1 MIKTLQKMM
10 KQDKE
15 KFVIPKGVQQVIPIK
30 AVWPDGIFKVGNKF
44 SKSFR
49 FTDINYAVASK
60 EDKEAMFLSYSE
72 LLNSLDSG
80 ATTKITINNRRLNKT
95 DFESSILIP
104 LREDALDEY
113 RAEYNRMLLDKA
125 TGVSNI
131 VQDKYVTVSV
141 LKKNIEEAR
150 NYFSRIGADLITHF
164 SHLGSKCAE
173 LDAVDRLRILHD
185 FFRAGEETDFR
196 FDLSE
201 TMRKGHDFKD
211 YICPDTFE
219 FEKDHFRMG
228 NKFGR
233 VIFLREY
240 ASYIKDSMVSE
251 LCDLNRS
258 MMLSLDIIP
267 IPTDEAVREVENRLL
282 GVETNITNWQR
293 RQNQNNNFSAVVPY
307 DMEQQRKESKEFL
320 DDLTTRDQRMMF
332 AVLTMVH
339 VADSKEQLDS
349 DTETLLTTVR
359 KHLCQFSTLT
369 FQQMDGLNTA
379 LPIGLRKIEA
389 IRTLTTES
397 TAVFIPFR
405 AQEISH
411 SGGIYYGQN
420 VISKNMIIANRKC
433 LLNGNSFILGVSGS
447 GKSFTAKRE
456 IVNQILSSD
465 DDIILIDPE
474 REYSLLVKAMGGE
487 IIHIS
492 ATSPNHINA
501 MDMNRD
507 YGDGANPVIL
517 KSEFVL
523 SLCEQLIG
531 GQNLGA
537 KQKSLIDR
545 CTASVYRKYLQS
557 NFEGITPTLQDFHAE
572 LIKQDES
579 EAQEIALAIELF
591 TSGSLNTFAKPTNVD
606 VNNRLICYDILDL
619 GKQLL
624 PIGMLVV
631 LDSILNRIT
640 QNRAKG
646 KNTFIIIDEIYLLFQ
661 HEYSANFLFTLW
673 KRVRKYG
680 AFCTGITQNV
690 DDLLQSHTAK
700 TMLANSEFIVML
712 NQASTDRMELARLLN
727 ISDLQ
732 LSYITNVD
740 AGNGLIKVGSSLVPF
755 ADQFP
760 RNTRLYRL
768 MTTKPSEISDGFVN
782 SGKPVI

>member
-1 MIKTLQKMM
+1 MIKTLQKIM

-15 KFVIPKGVQQVIPIK
+15 RFVVPRGVQQAIPIRTI
-30 AVWPDGIFKVGNKF
+30 WPDGIFRVGNKF

-49 FTDINYAVASK
+49 FEDINYAVASK

-72 LLNSLDSG
+72 LLNSFDSG
-80 ATTKITINNRRLNKT
+80 ATTKITINNRRLNKA

-104 LREDALDEY
+104 LKNDGLDEY
-113 RAEYNRMLLDKA
+113 RREYNQMLMDKA
-125 TGVSNI
+125 TGANSI

-141 LKKNIEEAR
+141 AKKNIEEAR
-150 NYFSRIGADLITHF
+150 NYFSRIGTDLITHF
-164 SHLGSKCAE
+164 SRLGSKCVE
-173 LDAVDRLRILHD
+173 LDATDRLRILHD

-196 FDLSE
+196 FDLSA

-219 FEKDHFRMG
+219 FERDHFRMG
-228 NKFGR
+228 SKFGR
-233 VIFLREY
+233 VIFLREF

-251 LCDLNRS
+251 LCDLNRN

-339 VADSKEQLDS
+339 IADSKEQLDS
-349 DTETLLTTVR
+349 DTETLFTTAR

-379 LPIGLRKIEA
+379 LPYGLRKIDA

-420 VISKNMIIANRKC
+420 VISKNMIIANRKL

-456 IVNQILSSD
+456 IINQILSSD

-474 REYSLLVKAMGGE
+474 REYSSLVKAMGGE

-531 GQNLGA
+531 SQNLGA

-557 NFEGITPTLQDFHAE
+557 NYRDNPPTLQDFHAE
-572 LIKQDES
+572 LLKQSEP

-690 DDLLQSHTAK
+690 DDLLQSHTAR

-732 LSYITNVD
+732 LSYITNVE

-755 ADQFP
+755 TDQFP
-760 RNTRLYRL
+760 RNTKLYRL
-768 MTTKPSEISDGFVN
+768 MTTKPGEQAEI
-782 SGKPVI
+782 